1 MVSQTIHIKYYSY
14 IVFFYSVVLEKMHMV
29 CCRFLENLMSPD
41 VDYAVAITTFW
52 AIETVY
58 QESFAHCLED
68 GSKTPP
74 ELQDTC
80 QRWGNDD
87 FGEYCRS
94 LQEIANRYLEKASSD
109 VLTEA
114 EVTFLRV
121 LEHEIEFWNMSHG
134 GV

>member
-1 MVSQTIHIKYYSY
+1 MVSQTIHIKYSSY
-14 IVFFYSVVLEKMHMV
+14 IVFFHSLVLEKMHMV

-94 LQEIANRYLEKASSD
+94 LQEIADRYLEKASSD

-121 LEHEIEFWNMSHG
+121 LEHEIEFWNMSRG